1 MFLGLIEFWNKSIFL
16 WREDECV
23 DEFEIFLLEV
33 VLYIVNGNIVIKLLV
48 LKECNKDLRFFG
60 FLGEDFINVYIDMKC
75 IKF

>member
-1 MFLGLIEFWNKSIFL
+1 MFLELIEFCNKSIFL

-48 LKECNKDLRFFG
+48 LKEYNEDLRF
-60 FLGEDFINVYIDMKC
+60 LDFWEKILLMFI
-75 IKF
+75 